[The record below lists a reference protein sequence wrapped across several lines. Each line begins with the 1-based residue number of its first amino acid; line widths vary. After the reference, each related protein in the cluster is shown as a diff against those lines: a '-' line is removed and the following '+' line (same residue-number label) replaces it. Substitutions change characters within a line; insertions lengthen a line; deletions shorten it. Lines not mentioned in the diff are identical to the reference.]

1 MTSRICS
8 NHRKAFGGKEFRLS
22 VLPPFKLKLCPYFTD
37 LSETQRFLEMKKMTL
52 APTPGGKKKTK
63 NISDI
68 SLLNTWENGFFFIL
82 FCCLMR
88 RKILPE
94 SFSFSPFL
102 VRLRKAKQLVQGQRT
117 NWQRRRWQKQVTLST
132 AGANARGVPW
142 LGPLSTGPK
151 RSRWW
156 ALGTTTGS
164 LRQSPVERHC
174 SPIRRG
180 LELDSRTR
188 IQHRKG
194 HVLRTG
200 GWRPYQTRGMAPES
214 ERPARRPT
222 ERLPDHSRRVWA
234 GL

>member
-1 MTSRICS
+1 MTSWICS
-8 NHRKAFGGKEFRLS
+8 NHRKTFGGKEFRLS

-52 APTPGGKKKTK
+52 APTPGRKKKK
-63 NISDI
+63 HFRHQSSKYMGKWI
-68 SLLNTWENGFFFIL
+68 FFFIL

-117 NWQRRRWQKQVTLST
+117 NWQRRRRQKQVTLST

-151 RSRWW
+151 RSRW
-156 ALGTTTGS
+156 
-164 LRQSPVERHC
+164 
-174 SPIRRG
+174 
-180 LELDSRTR
+180 
-188 IQHRKG
+188 
-194 HVLRTG
+194 
-200 GWRPYQTRGMAPES
+200 
-214 ERPARRPT
+214 
-222 ERLPDHSRRVWA
+222 
-234 GL
+234 